1 MHKPHWTDGLELA
14 SHHLQTLDRF
24 CEELVDHRLGVLFE
38 HPWGIHE
45 IRWDSRAIGAGQAT
59 LLKLDAILPDG
70 TVVACD
76 GANGIPGPTVAIAKL
91 APGES
96 MHLHL
101 GVPRLRAGSSNVDEE
116 GSKEQRRYRRE
127 KALAADLTGG
137 SEPVEVEGLRPNLH
151 LLLDTEPRQEL
162 VTLPVARVIR
172 AASGQLAFDE
182 TFVPPVLAVSASP
195 YLRAEL
201 VRALDAL
208 MQRQDIATRSTTR
221 GVTEAV
227 RRWLGSIIGSFVPRV
242 ADVVHQ
248 RFIHP
253 HTAYC
258 VLAELCGALSPFAA
272 ATHGAATAA
281 QRPSG
286 MPPARPPSM
295 LPPSPN
301 GTVELP
307 AFGPNG
313 GAAPAAVPARIPPF
327 QFDRQGPVFADL
339 FARLAVL
346 LDAIAAEQYKRIPLV
361 RYDPSTLCADLQ
373 EPAIFRRDFFLQ
385 VSGTDVDDLRTRVP
399 AQCKVGAWPH
409 LPEILKS
416 ATTGVLL
423 QHEPRPPGTLP
434 GGVGTIYFRLQ
445 KSEAFS
451 LVIKHGQMGIFH
463 GPALPIS
470 DMALFAVEPG
480 AS

>member
-1 MHKPHWTDGLELA
+1 MHKPFWTDGLELA
-14 SHHLQTLDRF
+14 AHHLQTLDRY

-59 LLKLDAILPDG
+59 LLKLDAIMPDG

-76 GANGIPGPTVAIAKL
+76 GANGNPGPTVVVGNV
-91 APGES
+91 APGEA
-96 MHLHL
+96 MQLHL
-101 GVPRLRAGSSNVDEE
+101 GVPRLRAGSPNVDEE
-116 GSKEQRRYRRE
+116 GSREVRRYRRE
-127 KALAADLTGG
+127 KALVADLTGG
-137 SEPVEVEGLRPNLH
+137 SEPVEIEGLRPNLR
-151 LLLDTEPRQEL
+151 LLLDSEARQEL

-172 AASGQLAFDE
+172 AASSGQLAFDE

-221 GVTEAV
+221 DATEVV

-242 ADVVHQ
+242 ADLAAQ
-248 RFIHP
+248 RFVHP

-258 VLAELCGALSPFAA
+258 VLAELCGALSPFASA
-272 ATHGAATAA
+272 VPAATAPRA
-281 QRPSG
+281 
-286 MPPARPPSM
+286 SM
-295 LPPSPN
+295 LPPAGSR

-307 AFGPNG
+307 AFAAPMN
-313 GAAPAAVPARIPPF
+313 GAAAPARIPPF

-361 RYDPSTLCADLQ
+361 RYDQATLCADLQ

-399 AQCKVGAWPH
+399 AQCKVGAWPN
-409 LPEILKS
+409 LPEIVRS
-416 ATTGVLL
+416 ATSGVPL

-434 GGVGTIYFRLQ
+434 GAPGTLYFRLQ
-445 KSEAFS
+445 KSDAFS
-451 LVIKHGQMGIFH
+451 LIVKHGQMGIFH
-463 GPALPIS
+463 GAALPIT